1 MRLDHSLISEWIT
14 PNSRVLDLGCGDGTL
29 LAALRDHKHTEGLG
43 IEIDHDGFLG
53 CIERGIN
60 VVEQDLNE
68 GLKNFADQSFD
79 MVIMAQALQTLRYPD
94 QAIDEMLRVGRECIV
109 TFPNFGNWHSRLYL
123 SLFGKMP
130 VSKFLPYNW
139 YDTPNIHF
147 CTVSDFDALCSSKN
161 IRILRREF
169 IGSGAFNG
177 ASTLDK
183 LLAPLWPSLF
193 AISAVYHIAR

>member
-14 PNSRVLDLGCGDGTL
+14 AKSRVLDLGCGDGTL
-29 LAALRDHKHTEGLG
+29 LAALRDRKQTDGLG
-43 IEIDHDGFLG
+43 IEIDHQGFQG

-123 SLFGKMP
+123 SLFGRMP
-130 VSKFLPYNW
+130 VSKFLPYTW

-147 CTVSDFDALCSSKN
+147 CTVADFDALCASKK
-161 IRILRREF
+161 IRVLRREF
-169 IGSGAFNG
+169 ISGG
-177 ASTLDK
+177 MLDK
-183 LLAPLWPSLF
+183 LLAPLWPNLF

>member
-1 MRLDHSLISEWIT
+1 MRLDHSLIQQWIK
-14 PNSRVLDLGCGDGTL
+14 PHSRVLDLGCGDGAL
-29 LAALRDHKHTEGLG
+29 LADLRDQKQADGLG

-79 MVIMAQALQTLRYPD
+79 MVVMAQALQTLRYPHLV
-94 QAIDEMLRVGRECIV
+94 IDEMLRVGRECIV

-123 SLFGKMP
+123 SLTGKMP
-130 VSKFLPYNW
+130 VSKFLPYTW

-147 CTVSDFDALCSSKN
+147 CTVADFDALCISKN

-169 IGSGAFNG
+169 IGGSDFDNR
-177 ASTLDK
+177 
-183 LLAPLWPSLF
+183 LAEYWPNLF

>member
-1 MRLDHSLISEWIT
+1 MRLDHSLISEWINA
-14 PNSRVLDLGCGDGTL
+14 NSRVLDLGCGDGTL
-29 LAALRDHKHTEGLG
+29 LAALRDRKQTDGLG
-43 IEIDHDGFLG
+43 IEIDHDGFQG

-60 VVEQDLNE
+60 VIEQDLNE

-130 VSKFLPYNW
+130 VSKFLPYTW

-147 CTVSDFDALCSSKN
+147 CTVADFDALCKSKN
-161 IRILRREF
+161 IRVLRREF
-169 IGSGAFNG
+169 ISAGA
-177 ASTLDK
+177 LDK
-183 LLAPLWPSLF
+183 LLAPLWPNLF